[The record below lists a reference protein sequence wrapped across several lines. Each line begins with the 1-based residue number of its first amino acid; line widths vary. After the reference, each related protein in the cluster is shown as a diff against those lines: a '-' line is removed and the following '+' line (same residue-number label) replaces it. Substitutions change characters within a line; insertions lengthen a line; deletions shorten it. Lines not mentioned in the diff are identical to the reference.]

1 MIYVSFSISLINIK
15 FPYEMSKCDQ
25 CIVRKF
31 NSLKELTK
39 EELLRISSCK
49 TISFFKKGDVLFDEG
64 EHLNG
69 IFCIKQGTCKVS
81 KMSEN
86 GRNQIINLV
95 QKGNLLGERNLIS
108 EEVSNLKAIALSDME
123 VCFIPKEEIITDL
136 EKNSNFSMSVLKK
149 MANNLK
155 QADNLI
161 VDMAQ
166 KTSKQ
171 RLAET
176 LLYLDLNF
184 VSPDTNFID
193 VNLSR
198 EDFADIIGVATESTI
213 RLLSEFKKK
222 KIINILGKEIEI
234 INKKELEKIASGF

>member
-1 MIYVSFSISLINIK
+1 MIYVSFSIYLINIK

-149 MANNLK
+149 MANNLPFL
-155 QADNLI
+155 AISFITFPGATPAASAMLNATTCIFAANSSDAPPTVIN
-161 VDMAQ
+161 VFA
-166 KTSKQ
+166 TSAAVPAPYPK
-171 RLAET
+171 
-176 LLYLDLNF
+176 
-184 VSPDTNFID
+184 
-193 VNLSR
+193 
-198 EDFADIIGVATESTI
+198 VAP
-213 RLLSEFKKK
+213 K
-222 KIINILGKEIEI
+222 
-234 INKKELEKIASGF
+234 